1 MRRYQAR
8 VDLQK
13 EEDEEA
19 QDGGLQPARAAVR
32 MDEEAE
38 EAVTPAHP
46 MGCGDRSE
54 TGGGH
59 GGGRGG
65 RPNGGSSCPRAAE
78 ALHPSVGVGGRGQ
91 TLEGGGGT
99 AGSSIGSDRRGCI
112 NKVQII
118 LCLHNLS

>member
-1 MRRYQAR
+1 MR

-38 EAVTPAHP
+38 ETVAPAHP
-46 MGCGDRSE
+46 MGCGGRSE

-59 GGGRGG
+59 GGRPTGG
-65 RPNGGSSCPRAAE
+65 CSCPRAAE

-99 AGSSIGSDRRGCI
+99 IGGSIGSDRRGCI
-112 NKVQII
+112 NKVFDEIYEK
-118 LCLHNLS
+118 LSLFYVYIT